1 VNIIKQR
8 TAFCLTIAVI
18 VAVYLVNV
26 EFIPPVGSCYGPCI
40 TSDIDK
46 TQVNINDTVTVTGQ
60 VSPPAENKTIRV
72 AFTKPDYTYVEQ
84 YILTDPKTG
93 NFTVTQRLDMAGYW
107 NIFAINGVDSDRL
120 FAVVTDPS
128 NPNAPL
134 PSPAISLKV
143 NTNYSLITAT
153 VALLSIGIVGVV
165 YGARKKAIKIS
176 SFRFLVQIGLLFLIF
191 FGVFV
196 DHANFPIPAAQ
207 ISPHENL
214 VANSA
219 FSVSM
224 PDGLPVPFFG
234 CYYPCGKTVTCA
246 LWQIQAYIYPFFNV
260 GGGWGVHYTST
271 GVERLAV
278 VFGIIIVAA
287 VILGRVFCGWVCPFG
302 LYVDVMTRIRKAV
315 NVKRRSFSD
324 KFNNKLH
331 QLSYLILAFIIILS
345 VVFSSE
351 AFAGTQVVPGTQKG
365 GFVWEY
371 FSVPFCQVCPMRP
384 LCILSDVTIGLMRPG
399 WTVQDTT
406 GVVYQLGFLLTST
419 NLIILAL
426 VTAAAF
432 FFRRSW
438 CQICP
443 LGGLIALFNR
453 FPPFKWIS
461 GVRLNKQE
469 EKCKSCGICK
479 RVCPTQVREVYDKK
493 NGDVASSQCI
503 WCLRCVEMCPY
514 EDCLQFKFA
523 GKTVLKSRNWLTS
536 SNNDKVEGN

>member
-1 VNIIKQR
+1 
-8 TAFCLTIAVI
+8 
-18 VAVYLVNV
+18 
-26 EFIPPVGSCYGPCI
+26 
-40 TSDIDK
+40 
-46 TQVNINDTVTVTGQ
+46 
-60 VSPPAENKTIRV
+60 VSPPGENKTIRV